1 MYTSGTHAFSEAKN
15 ETWYHWFRVFIFFWC
30 WWHTRHTDLDRYRLF
45 IQLIWWRHRFW
56 PFYRLKWEKW
66 ILHQRI
72 YRLSWRRYNRPIQP
86 GYVKTWRIFFRRS
99 SSNRFCSFENQKK
112 KTLISNSPPHI
123 PYIENV
129 LFMEKFVIL
138 PLLYIKSEKNTHNLM
153 RKSNE
158 ISN

>member
-45 IQLIWWRHRFW
+45 IQLIWWRHRLW

-86 GYVKTWRIFFRRS
+86 GYAKTWRIFFRWS
-99 SSNRFCSFENQKK
+99 SSNRFCSFENQKQNFNLELPPTYSVHRKCFVYGKVCHFAFVVYK
-112 KTLISNSPPHI
+112 KW
-123 PYIENV
+123 
-129 LFMEKFVIL
+129 EK
-138 PLLYIKSEKNTHNLM
+138 YT
-153 RKSNE
+153 
-158 ISN
+158 